1 MAQEF
6 IQGTLEYLTNPIV
19 LIIIGI
25 GIIYQIVNAIRN
37 WWHHKNFLKDWMK
50 AHNIGKKYWW

>member
-1 MAQEF
+1 MEQEF
-6 IQGTLEYLTNPIV
+6 IQGTLEYMTNPIV
-19 LIIIGI
+19 LIIIVV

-37 WWHHKNFLKDWMK
+37 WWHRKNFLKDWMK

>member
-1 MAQEF
+1 MEQEF

-19 LIIIGI
+19 LIIIGV
-25 GIIYQIVNAIRN
+25 GIIYQIIKAIRN
-37 WWHHKNFLKDWMK
+37 WWHRKNFFKDWMK

>member
-1 MAQEF
+1 MEQKF

-25 GIIYQIVNAIRN
+25 GIIYQIVNAIHN
-37 WWHHKNFLKDWMK
+37 WWHRKNFLKDWMK

>member
-1 MAQEF
+1 MEQEF

-19 LIIIGI
+19 LIIIGV

>member
-1 MAQEF
+1 MEQEF

-37 WWHHKNFLKDWMK
+37 LWHRKNFLKDWMK

>member
-1 MAQEF
+1 MGQEF

-19 LIIIGI
+19 LIIIGV

>member
-1 MAQEF
+1 MEQEF
-6 IQGTLEYLTNPIV
+6 IQGTLEYLTNPII
-19 LIIIGI
+19 LIIIGV